1 MTGERVPALPRFDPE
16 TFHAVIAIVERID
29 RGLREAC
36 LLQDDKDERAR
47 HIEWYRGGAQ
57 VLAGLR
63 GEIEQERLRR
73 EQEPDETP
81 EEAVARSMEVL
92 ARNGVVWDP
101 LQPLDRDAE
110 L

>member
-1 MTGERVPALPRFDPE
+1 MSQKFDPE
-16 TFHAVIAIVERID
+16 TFHAVIAIIERID

-57 VLAGLR
+57 MLAGLR
-63 GEIEQERLRR
+63 GEIEQERERR
-73 EQEPDETP
+73 EAVPDETP
-81 EEAVARSMEVL
+81 EQAVERSMKVL
-92 ARNGVVWDP
+92 LENGVVWDP
-101 LQPLDRDAE
+101 LQPANPDGE